1 MAQKPWPV
9 QLGSFALLPEYQY
22 ARAQQQ
28 QLQLQ
33 PVYVGAVPVQR
44 RRSAGW
50 SAPRGGWL
58 ERAARLQQAQAVY
71 GPRAAPHALL
81 HTISDQALHRYRAHH
96 WQDKAD
102 PEQMA
107 ALTARVERSAE
118 RLSAAVAQLCGSP
131 KAGEGGEDGDE
142 GGGAPSSAAGGTAS
156 ADAIAALEA
165 IASVLEEQLQRT
177 APSQDG
183 RGAGW
188 A

>member
-22 ARAQQQ
+22 AQ
-28 QLQLQ
+28 QLQ

-131 KAGEGGEDGDE
+131 KADGEGGEE
-142 GGGAPSSAAGGTAS
+142 GGAPSSAAGGTAS

-165 IASVLEEQLQRT
+165 IAAVLEEQLQRT

>member
-22 ARAQQQ
+22 AQ
-28 QLQLQ
+28 QLQ

-131 KAGEGGEDGDE
+131 KADGEGGEDDSE
-142 GGGAPSSAAGGTAS
+142 GGGAPSSAAGGAAS

-165 IASVLEEQLQRT
+165 IAAVLEEQLQRT